1 MPPRISMPAK
11 ARIPAR
17 EKVVASPAITVA
29 KAKIPAKGRAA
40 ARPTVPRS
48 NNSESGRARKGSTLT
63 FTAMPANRF
72 NAFTDYGIGIGL
84 RIPHYQHIF
93 EKKPVVDW
101 FEIISEKYMVDG
113 GRPLAVLEEIL
124 GRYLVVQPGG

>member
-63 FTAMPANRF
+63 FTAMPANPF
-72 NAFTDYGIGIGL
+72 NAFTDYGIGIRL
-84 RIPHYQHIF
+84 RIPHYQDIF
-93 EKKPVVDW
+93 EKKPDVDW
-101 FEIISEKYMVDG
+101 FEIILVNYIVG
-113 GRPLAVLEEIL
+113 GRRPDGTLDRIL
-124 GRYLVVQPGG
+124 VRSGL